1 MTPECEKCGDKK
13 YLRVEGTNI
22 LVPCLKCN
30 PHGKM
35 QVVDLDG
42 WKPEEGDNQ

>member
-1 MTPECEKCGDKK
+1 MAEECEKCGDKK
-13 YLRVEGTNI
+13 YLRVEMTNI

-35 QVVDLDG
+35 QVVDLEE
-42 WKPEEGDNQ
+42 WTPEEDE